1 MMKGQQAILG
11 SALLVLAGCQ
21 TVGNEGIPSL
31 TRTGE
36 VKDVIIRESVA
47 PTSLTVNP
55 GDEIRWI
62 NKRQGDVRVVFLNP
76 ITENLTCMRNFGGI
90 MGVGTK
96 RNEYTAKLGSNE
108 SASVCFRDPGEVKY
122 VVRAASNDPSGE
134 QNIAGNILVGGDRQ
148 SAARESASDRQ
159 ERRASHMEEEPAAAR

>member
-134 QNIAGNILVGGDRQ
+134 QNIAGNIVVGGDRQ
-148 SAARESASDRQ
+148 SAARESARDRQ
-159 ERRASHMEEEPAAAR
+159 ERRASHIEEEPAPAR